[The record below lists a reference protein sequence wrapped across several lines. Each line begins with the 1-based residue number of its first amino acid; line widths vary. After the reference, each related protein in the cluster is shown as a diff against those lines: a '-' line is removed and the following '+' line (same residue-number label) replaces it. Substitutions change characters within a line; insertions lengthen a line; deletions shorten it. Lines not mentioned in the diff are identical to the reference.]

1 MKSSL
6 RSLIGWGSSFLFLL
20 CLVLSY
26 QQTQKIYF
34 DQISLKHHTLQKA
47 LKLLKNDLDF
57 LEKNHSQLNDLINKG
72 WFLPQNRLM
81 AGKNIYNRGSSFNA
95 LRLTIE
101 PETIKNINSEFSF
114 KISKIIIELDALLD
128 IHFYEFTK
136 NILKNFPGI
145 LILRKFSVS
154 RQESINNNL
163 FALREK
169 RRPHVVTGEIICE
182 WISMEIKKHEEN

>member
-1 MKSSL
+1 MKSSV
-6 RSLIGWGSSFLFLL
+6 RSLIGWGSSFLLIL
-20 CLVLSY
+20 CLVIYY

-34 DQISLKHHTLQKA
+34 DQISLKHHTLQKD

-72 WFLPQNRLM
+72 WFLPKNRLM
-81 AGKNIYNRGSSFNA
+81 AGENIYNRGSSFNA

-101 PETIKNINSEFSF
+101 PETIKNINSECSL
-114 KISKIIIELDALLD
+114 KISKIIIEIDALLD
-128 IHFYEFTK
+128 IHLYDFTK

-154 RQESINNNL
+154 RQEIINNNL

-182 WISMEIKKHEEN
+182 WISMEIEKHEEN